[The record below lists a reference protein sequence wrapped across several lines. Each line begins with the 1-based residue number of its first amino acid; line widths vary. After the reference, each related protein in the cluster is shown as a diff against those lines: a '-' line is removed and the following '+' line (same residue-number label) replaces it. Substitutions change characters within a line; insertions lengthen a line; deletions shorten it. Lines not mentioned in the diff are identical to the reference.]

1 MRKIFTTISLIL
13 LISVAQNF
21 AQVTNFNLD
30 EYRLFFQQHENMT
43 YSQITDLHQSGLF
56 NSNSL
61 NLWDGSLYS
70 DTIAQKYSLTNYELN
85 LVRLKG
91 FGVTERLA
99 KGTFMEQ
106 FADIFHKDL
115 PVFISTD
122 AILHAFHQSYDRILK
137 DCEVGDLIP
146 RITLL
151 LNNMKDQIPVLE
163 ARYINNNVMLQRLKD
178 LDFYI
183 GVPRKL
189 LNENAQPYY
198 VGNNAIIDTFV
209 AYVYAE
215 QVEEVQFLSN
225 TYRKID
231 FSQFKPRGHY
241 TDEMY
246 PELKKYFRA
255 LMWLGRTELYL
266 IEPKGVFNPP
276 DFKDVQRQTI
286 VSFLMLELINLAD
299 NTTTYNNIEEI
310 INFFVGYQDNVT
322 INNLLEIKAEI
333 NFENAGYLTDSLA
346 MVNFQ
351 NILAQKSYA
360 GQMILSQIL
369 VSNGISGDSIKPA
382 SAFMLYGQR
391 FVVDSY
397 VTGSVVYD
405 KIRVNGNAVR
415 RMLPSPLDVLFSLGN
430 DASLQLLQNEIN
442 LYGYSQ
448 NLASLRYLIDS
459 YQEDFWNYSFYN
471 SWLKAIKTLNPP
483 TGRTNLPAFMQTGA
497 WWQEKMNTQLASW
510 AELRHDNLLY
520 AKQSYTGVPICS
532 YPYSYV
538 EPYPYFYLT
547 LKDVAARAIDKFA
560 TLPFSNQYA
569 KEKVINYF
577 GHLKNVSDTLAAISQ
592 KELDGTILNEA
603 ETLFLKQMIR
613 VANVGCTTGYDGWY
627 TKLFYEELTTAALF
641 EPNYII
647 ADYHTSP
654 ADESGAMVGWV
665 KHAGTGK
672 VDMLVTA
679 VTMPDNQVC
688 AFIGPVYSFYDY
700 LTTGFL
706 RLTDEE
712 WKDQYLNLAL
722 RPDWVNIYLAN
733 NIGETRGPGTN
744 LLTSVENNDNKI
756 EVPDYLVAQNY
767 PNPFNATTLINFSI
781 PYSSQNSNTELS
793 IYNINGEIIKNLIN
807 ENLQKGNYVIRWD
820 GTNNLGA
827 LVASGVYFYNL
838 KCGALSLTNKMIM
851 IK

>member
-1 MRKIFTTISLIL
+1 MRKIFTFLSIISLFIFE
-13 LISVAQNF
+13 QNI

-30 EYRLFFQQHENMT
+30 DYRMFFQQHENMT
-43 YSQITDLHQSGLF
+43 YSQLTEMHSSGLF

-61 NLWDGSLYS
+61 DLWDGALYS
-70 DTIAQKYSLTNYELN
+70 DTIAAKYNLTNYELN
-85 LVRLKG
+85 LVKTKG

-99 KGTFMEQ
+99 QNTFMEQ

-122 AILHAFHQSYDRILK
+122 AILHAFHQSYDVILK

-146 RITLL
+146 KITLL

-163 ARYINNNVMLQRLKD
+163 ARYANNPVMLERLKD

-189 LNENAQPYY
+189 LDINSSPYY
-198 VGNNAIIDTFV
+198 ASNNSLINNFTNL
-209 AYVYAE
+209 VYAE
-215 QVEEVQFLSN
+215 QACETNFLSTVLRN
-225 TYRKID
+225 ID

-246 PELKKYFRA
+246 PELQKYFRA
-255 LMWLGRTELYL
+255 LMWLGRMELYL
-266 IEPKGVFNPP
+266 IEPTGVLNPP
-276 DFKDVQRQTI
+276 TFSDVQRQTI
-286 VSFLMLELINLAD
+286 VSYLMLELIDLAD
-299 NTTTYNNIEEI
+299 NNTAYNNIEEI

-322 INNLLEIKAEI
+322 LNNLKEIKTEL
-333 NFENAGYLTDSLA
+333 NFDNASYLTDSTA

-405 KIRVNGNAVR
+405 KIRVNGTAVR

-430 DASLQLLQNEIN
+430 DASLQLLQSEIN

-459 YQEDFWNYSFYN
+459 YQNDFWNYSFYN

-483 TGRTNLPAFMQTGA
+483 VERTNLPAFMQTGA

-520 AKQSYTGVPICS
+520 AKQSYSGVPICS

-538 EPYPYFYLT
+538 EPYPDLYAT
-547 LKDVAARAIDKFA
+547 LKNIAERAIYKFN
-560 TLPFSNQYA
+560 TLPFSNQIY
-569 KEKVINYF
+569 KEKVVAYLN
-577 GHLKNVSDTLAAISQ
+577 HLKNTTDTLSVIAQ
-592 KELDGTILNEA
+592 KELDGTIFSDA
-603 ETLFLKQMIR
+603 EKLFLKQMLR
-613 VANVGCTTGYDGWY
+613 DANMGCTKGYDGWY
-627 TKLFYEELTTAALF
+627 PKLFYDQFTLQGLF
-641 EPNYII
+641 KPNFIV

-654 ADESGAMVGWV
+654 ADESGTIVGWV

-672 VDMLVTA
+672 ADMLITA

-688 AFIGPVYSFYDY
+688 AFVGPVYSFYDY
-700 LTTGFL
+700 LTINFL

-712 WKDQYLNLAL
+712 WLNQYLNMAL
-722 RPDWVNIYLAN
+722 RPDWVNVYLAN
-733 NIGETRGPGTN
+733 NLGETRGPGTN
-744 LLTSVENNDNKI
+744 LLTSIENNDNEI
-756 EVPDYLVAQNY
+756 EVPNYLVAQNY
-767 PNPFNATTLINFSI
+767 PNPFNASTLINFSI
-781 PYSSQNSNTELS
+781 PSSALNSNTELT
-793 IYNINGEIIKNLIN
+793 IYNINGQIVKNLLK
-807 ENLQKGNYVIRWD
+807 ESLQKGNYVVRWD

-827 LVASGVYFYNL
+827 SVASGVYLFNL
-838 KCGALSLTNKMIM
+838 KCGALNLSHKMIM